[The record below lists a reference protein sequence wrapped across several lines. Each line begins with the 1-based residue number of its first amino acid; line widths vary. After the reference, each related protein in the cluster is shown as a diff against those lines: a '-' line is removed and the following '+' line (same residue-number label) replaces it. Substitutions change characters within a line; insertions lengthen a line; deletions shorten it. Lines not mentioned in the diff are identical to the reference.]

1 MSRYLV
7 HIDPDLPEDSGQ
19 WLASVSKKEAFH
31 VPENY
36 FSASESTILS
46 LAQLTP
52 FINDMNTEFVVPE
65 KYFDTLPTTILANAD
80 ELSIHIDDDFFV
92 QQQERIVS
100 RINLEV
106 ISESSAK
113 KEFSVPENYFESAQD
128 NIMSAVL
135 PREDRTPVIPLK
147 KSNKIRFITITSIAA
162 SIAALLFFNF
172 PDKPDTNQ
180 SFAELLQNTELDD
193 NDLDYI
199 MTEPEDIELI
209 VDEMTEVHTDST
221 DSTSG
226 PALTKP
232 VEIKPKLDPKTG
244 LPVKDQTTIK
254 PSDKKNDLKLDELSE
269 EEIMNFLLEDGG
281 DDILNELN

>member
-1 MSRYLV
+1 MSKYLV

-19 WLASVSKKEAFH
+19 WLASVSKKEGFQ

-36 FSASESTILS
+36 FAASELHIVS
-46 LAQLTP
+46 LAELTP
-52 FINDMNTEFVVPE
+52 LRNEMNTEFVVPE
-65 KYFDTLPTTILANAD
+65 KYFDTLQTTILAKAD
-80 ELSIHIDDDFFV
+80 ELSARVDDDFFV
-92 QQQERIVS
+92 QQQNQIVS

-106 ISESSAK
+106 ISESSGK
-113 KEFSVPENYFESAQD
+113 KEFNVPENYFESAQN
-128 NIMSAVL
+128 NITSAVL

-147 KSNKIRFITITSIAA
+147 KSNKIRFLTITSVAA

-172 PDKPDTNQ
+172 PDKPATNQ

-199 MTEPEDIELI
+199 ITEPEDIELI
-209 VDEMTEVHTDST
+209 VDDIIEVYKDST
-221 DSTSG
+221 DSTSA

-232 VEIKPKLDPKTG
+232 LEIKPKLDPKTG
-244 LPVKDQTTIK
+244 LPIKDQRGIK